1 MIHGLYQSAAGML
14 TSEYRQDVVANNL
27 ANADTPGFKREIAVF
42 AERRPASEAGV
53 RRGASDELLR
63 NMTGGIWLGRTE
75 TDFSEGTHVQ
85 TDNPLDVA
93 LDGPGFLMV
102 DVNGQKQLTRD
113 GRLVMTP
120 EGQLVSA
127 LDGAP
132 VLGVGG
138 AAIQLN
144 PLSSTIA
151 VTEEGRILQ
160 DGQPV
165 AQLAVVDVPDAR
177 VLRKQ
182 GAVRFSFN
190 ESQTT
195 PGVARLKGGFIE
207 SSSAEAVPELVNMI
221 ETSRAYQMNARM
233 IELQD
238 QSIGRLLSV
247 LTRA

>member
-1 MIHGLYQSAAGML
+1 MIYGLYQSAAGML
-14 TSEYRQDVVANNL
+14 TSEYRQDVIANNL

-42 AERRPASEAGV
+42 AERRPAAQAGI
-53 RRGASDELLR
+53 RQGASDDLLR
-63 NMTGGIWLGRTE
+63 QMSGGVWLGRTE
-75 TDFSEGTHVQ
+75 TDFSEGTQIQ
-85 TDNPLDVA
+85 TGNPLDVA

-144 PLSSTIA
+144 PLSREIS
-151 VTEEGRILQ
+151 VTEEGHIMQ

-165 AQLAVVDVPDAR
+165 AQLAVVDVADTR
-177 VLRKQ
+177 LLRKQ
-182 GAVRFSFN
+182 GAVRFSFG

-195 PGVARLKGGFIE
+195 PGAARLKGGFVE

-238 QSIGRLLSV
+238 QSIGRMLSV
-247 LTRA
+247 LSRA